1 MASKY
6 VPPSLRSPI
15 KREEEPTPKPI
26 VVVVEPSAQIQ
37 ATKYVPPNKRETNPM
52 ITGFIGT
59 ISAACTPSSFP
70 SLASAA
76 SSPSAMAPKM
86 NYLQKIRDAELARE
100 EEDTVSN
107 EALERDGWRIMN
119 MSLGYLKA
127 NVEGWYERV
136 FYEEQTL
143 PF

>member
-1 MASKY
+1 
-6 VPPSLRSPI
+6 
-15 KREEEPTPKPI
+15 
-26 VVVVEPSAQIQ
+26 
-37 ATKYVPPNKRETNPM
+37 
-52 ITGFIGT
+52 
-59 ISAACTPSSFP
+59 
-70 SLASAA
+70 
-76 SSPSAMAPKM
+76 M